1 MARRI
6 ILHMAVPPKLKTMI
20 DVMAAAPK
28 EFRTEALLDYS
39 RRLPDLPDHIDVAN
53 LEQVEE
59 CQSPFFLTTELDGSG
74 NVHMYFQAPAE
85 APTTRG
91 FAAIIHDGLDG
102 ESPEAI
108 LAVPNDFFYDMG
120 LAEVISPLRLR
131 GMSAI
136 LARLKRQVS
145 TLAS

>member
-1 MARRI
+1 MRI
-6 ILHMAVPPKLKTMI
+6 IDPMSIPPKLKTMI
-20 DVMAAAPK
+20 DVMAASPR

-39 RRLPDLPDHIDVAN
+39 RRLPSLPDHIDVAD

-59 CQSPFFLTTELDGSG
+59 CQSPFFLTTELDDAGK
-74 NVHMYFQAPAE
+74 VRMYFQAPPE

-91 FAAIIHDGLDG
+91 FAAIVHDGLDG
-102 ESPEAI
+102 ETPEAI

-136 LARLKRQVS
+136 LSRLKRQVS
-145 TLAS
+145 ALAS

>member
-1 MARRI
+1 MTI
-6 ILHMAVPPKLKTMI
+6 PKKLQTMI
-20 DVMAAAPK
+20 DVMAASPK

-39 RRLPDLPDHIDVAN
+39 KRLPPLPDHIDSSE

-59 CQSPFFLTTELDGSG
+59 CQSPFFLTTELDDDGR
-74 NVHMYFQAPAE
+74 VQMYFDAPPQ

-91 FAAIIHDGLDG
+91 FAAIVYEGLDG

-108 LAVPNDFFYDMG
+108 LEVPNDFFYDMG
-120 LAEVISPLRLR
+120 LAEIISPLRLR

-145 TLAS
+145 ALIAT

>member
-1 MARRI
+1 MS
-6 ILHMAVPPKLKTMI
+6 VPTKLQTMI
-20 DVMAAAPK
+20 DVMAASPK

-39 RRLPDLPDHIDVAN
+39 RRLPPLPDHIDLAD

-59 CQSPFFLTTELDGSG
+59 CQTPFFLTTELDDAG
-74 NVHMYFQAPAE
+74 NVHMYFQAPPE

-102 ESPEAI
+102 EQPEAI

-136 LARLKRQVS
+136 LARLKRQVAA
-145 TLAS
+145 LAS

>member
-1 MARRI
+1 MST
-6 ILHMAVPPKLKTMI
+6 PKKLQTMI
-20 DVMAAAPK
+20 DVMAASPK

-39 RRLPDLPDHIDVAN
+39 KRLPPLPDHIDASE

-59 CQSPFFLTTELDGSG
+59 CQSPFFLATELDDDGK
-74 NVHMYFQAPAE
+74 VRMYFEAPPE

-91 FAAIIHDGLDG
+91 FAAIVHDGLDG
-102 ESPEAI
+102 ETPEVI
-108 LAVPNDFFYDMG
+108 LEVPNDFFYDMG

-136 LARLKRQVS
+136 LARLKRQVAA
-145 TLAS
+145 LIAA